1 MCNFWDKVIYN
12 DEIKFRKNDMK
23 VINYDSDENY
33 GFYEIIFYV
42 VIWFFLMVIGDL
54 KWSL

>member
-42 VIWFFLMVIGDL
+42 VI
-54 KWSL
+54 

>member
-12 DEIKFRKNDMK
+12 DEIKFSKNDMK
-23 VINYDSDENY
+23 VLNYDSDENY